1 MIEQDFD
8 EFSRLLNTLS
18 EYFRKPMSPGVIGI
32 YWQGLRDLELTE
44 LRAALNAHVQNPD
57 VGQFMPTIADIRR
70 MVGGSTKGSALDAWS
85 KVEKAM
91 NAAGPYADVVF
102 DDPIIHRVIHDMGG
116 WIAFGAK
123 KSDEWPFVGNE
134 FQTRYRDFK
143 MRGEI
148 PAYEPVLIGIAGA
161 HNRNGGF
168 PVEPPRF
175 IGDPNLCERVRVGG
189 TDRPLLSIAPAA
201 AHAPRI
207 ERRIQ
212 IAGGL

>member
-1 MIEQDFD
+1 MTESDF
-8 EFSRLLNTLS
+8 ETFSALLTAVAEYHGRMLS
-18 EYFRKPMSPGVIGI
+18 PSVIGI
-32 YWQGLRDLELTE
+32 YWQGLRDIELAE
-44 LRAALNAHVQNPD
+44 MRAALNAHVQNPD
-57 VGQFMPTIADIRR
+57 SGQFMPKIADIRR
-70 MVGGSTKGSALDAWS
+70 MIGGTTKDSALDAWS
-85 KVEKAM
+85 KVERAISY
-91 NAAGPYADVVF
+91 AGTYADVVF

-116 WIAFGAK
+116 WIALGAK
-123 KSDEWPFVGNE
+123 KLDEWPFVGNE
-134 FQTRYRDFK
+134 FQTRYRGFK

-175 IGDPNLCERVRVGG
+175 IGDPNLCERVRIGG

-207 ERRIQ
+207 ERRQ
-212 IAGGL
+212 ISA

>member
-1 MIEQDFD
+1 MTESDF
-8 EFSRLLNTLS
+8 EVFSALLTAVADYHGRKLS
-18 EYFRKPMSPGVIGI
+18 PPVIGI

-57 VGQFMPTIADIRR
+57 SGQFMPKLADIRK
-70 MVGGSTKGSALDAWS
+70 MISGTTQDSALVAWS
-85 KVEKAM
+85 KVDRAIRQV
-91 NAAGPYADVVF
+91 GTYADIVF

-116 WIAFGAK
+116 WVAFGGK
-123 KSDEWPFVGNE
+123 REDEWPFVAKE
-134 FQTRYRDFK
+134 FEIRYRGFR

-161 HNRNGGF
+161 QNRNGGF

-175 IGDPNLCERVRVGG
+175 IGDPNQCERVRSNG

-207 ERRIQ
+207 ERRQ
-212 IAGGL
+212 ISA